1 MKTSKR
7 ILYFVAFVT
16 TAFYLTWRLVATI
29 PWHDSWFAL
38 IFGILLWGSEVVSA
52 ITGYILI
59 WNKQKDFEL
68 EKPEIAKERYPDV
81 DVLIATHNED
91 PELLYKTI
99 NACTFMEYPDKSKVH
114 IYVCDDTNRLEVAK
128 LADELGVGYF
138 GLADN
143 KDAKSGNYNNALRQ
157 TSSPLVA
164 TFDADMI
171 PYREF
176 LLETVPYFVEQ
187 VEAYENGD
195 DYDKSKVGL
204 IQTPQSFYNA
214 DIFQFNLFSEST
226 LPNEQDFF
234 SKEINVGNNSHGAAV
249 YTGSNTVIFRKAI
262 EDVGGFPTDTITEDF
277 ELGVRMNAA
286 GYVNYS
292 TKSPMASGLTPTDLK
307 SVIKQRTRWGRG
319 VIRSSYN
326 MNIFFFYIITARSVM
341 LFPLYHSDGPTPLFI
356 CFHLRRAQCD
366 LPVRQQAEKSIKF
379 APFSFCCFKCH
390 IFLFVYFTDLQINYF
405 RKFFPRNKRRF
416 YRYCFLHRR

>member
-59 WNKQKDFEL
+59 WNKQKDFKL

-157 TSSPLVA
+157 TS
-164 TFDADMI
+164 
-171 PYREF
+171 
-176 LLETVPYFVEQ
+176 
-187 VEAYENGD
+187 
-195 DYDKSKVGL
+195 
-204 IQTPQSFYNA
+204 
-214 DIFQFNLFSEST
+214 
-226 LPNEQDFF
+226 
-234 SKEINVGNNSHGAAV
+234 
-249 YTGSNTVIFRKAI
+249 
-262 EDVGGFPTDTITEDF
+262 
-277 ELGVRMNAA
+277 
-286 GYVNYS
+286 
-292 TKSPMASGLTPTDLK
+292 
-307 SVIKQRTRWGRG
+307 
-319 VIRSSYN
+319 
-326 MNIFFFYIITARSVM
+326 
-341 LFPLYHSDGPTPLFI
+341 
-356 CFHLRRAQCD
+356 
-366 LPVRQQAEKSIKF
+366 
-379 APFSFCCFKCH
+379 
-390 IFLFVYFTDLQINYF
+390 
-405 RKFFPRNKRRF
+405 
-416 YRYCFLHRR
+416 

>member
-1 MKTSKR
+1 MKANKR
-7 ILYFVAFVT
+7 MLYFVAFVT

-214 DIFQFNLFSEST
+214 DIFQ
-226 LPNEQDFF
+226 
-234 SKEINVGNNSHGAAV
+234 
-249 YTGSNTVIFRKAI
+249 
-262 EDVGGFPTDTITEDF
+262 
-277 ELGVRMNAA
+277 
-286 GYVNYS
+286 
-292 TKSPMASGLTPTDLK
+292 
-307 SVIKQRTRWGRG
+307 
-319 VIRSSYN
+319 
-326 MNIFFFYIITARSVM
+326 
-341 LFPLYHSDGPTPLFI
+341 
-356 CFHLRRAQCD
+356 
-366 LPVRQQAEKSIKF
+366 
-379 APFSFCCFKCH
+379 
-390 IFLFVYFTDLQINYF
+390 
-405 RKFFPRNKRRF
+405 
-416 YRYCFLHRR
+416 